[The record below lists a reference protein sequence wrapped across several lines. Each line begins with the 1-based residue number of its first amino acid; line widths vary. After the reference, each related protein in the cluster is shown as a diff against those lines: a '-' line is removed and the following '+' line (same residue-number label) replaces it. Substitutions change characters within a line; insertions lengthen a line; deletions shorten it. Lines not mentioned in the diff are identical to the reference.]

1 MKITAIIAEYNPFT
15 SGHAFHLGKARA
27 ETGADAVIS
36 VMSGSFTQ
44 RGDSAIADKYL
55 RAATAVRCGVDMVFE
70 LPLIYTL
77 SPAEHFAYGAV
88 KMLSEIKEI
97 THLSFGSE
105 CGDATL
111 LEKAA
116 ELSVSEPEELSLSL
130 KRRLERGTAYPKAYA
145 EAVAEYAETHEEYK
159 NVADIYDGAN
169 NVLGISYIA
178 AAKKLGWEVAFHT
191 VKRVGA
197 GYDSTATDTEYPSAA
212 AIREAL
218 LAGKLSD
225 VEKNLPPASYEL
237 LRAYRGSQDALGDM
251 ILYKMKQADGH
262 ELLSYRGFNTKDGLN
277 NRLKIA
283 AETSSTY
290 AEYLEKAKTKNY
302 TMARIKRL
310 SVGVLFDLK
319 EEFFQNAL
327 TLPPYYHVLAIRK
340 EKAAE
345 LLSTLSYLP
354 NFMTKFSDAEKK
366 VDKKLR
372 PLVKLDWKAQGV
384 LSVVN
389 RDTQYNRVML
399 VVE

>member
-15 SGHAFHLGKARA
+15 SGHLFHL
-27 ETGADAVIS
+27 ETAKHETQADAVIA

-44 RGDSAIADKYL
+44 RGDSAVADKYL
-55 RAATAVRCGVDMVFE
+55 RAATAVQCGVDLVFE

-77 SPAEHFAYGAV
+77 SPAEHFAFGAV

-105 CGDATL
+105 CGDITL

-116 ELSVSEPEELSLSL
+116 ELTLAEPAELSALI
-130 KRRLERGTAYPKAYA
+130 KNRLDAGVSYPKAYA
-145 EAVAEYAETHEEYK
+145 EAISEFALTHSGYEGISELYE
-159 NVADIYDGAN
+159 GSN
-169 NVLGISYIA
+169 NVLGVSYIT
-178 AAKKLGWEVAFHT
+178 AAKKLGWKVSFHT
-191 VKRVGA
+191 VKRQGA
-197 GYDSTATDTEYPSAA
+197 GYDSLSAETDYPSAA
-212 AIREAL
+212 AIRAAL
-218 LAGKLSD
+218 FNGKLKE
-225 VEKNLPPASYEL
+225 VKNGMPLASFEL
-237 LRAYRGSQDALGDM
+237 LNAYRGSQDALGDM
-251 ILYKMKQADGH
+251 ILYKMKQADGR
-262 ELLSYRGFNTKDGLN
+262 ELLSYRGFNVKDGLN

-310 SVGVLFDLK
+310 SLGVLFDVK
-319 EEFFQNAL
+319 EDFFQKSLA
-327 TLPPYYHVLAIRK
+327 LPPYFHVLAIKK

-354 NFMTKFSDAEKK
+354 NLMTKFSDVDKK
-366 VDKKLR
+366 VDRALR
-372 PLVKLDWKAQGV
+372 QSVKLDWKAQGI

-389 RDTQYNRVML
+389 RDTQYNRIML